1 MKSSV
6 AIAFFALAVVLALAA
21 GGTPA
26 DTADAKAKPP
36 HKESASTGSSA
47 PSGKA
52 GATLAEERARAF
64 KMLDLDGYG
73 SISLA
78 EAAGNREIVTRF
90 DRADTN
96 RDGKLSRAEY
106 DAMWTAKP
114 LPRRQARA
122 APPSK

>member
-1 MKSSV
+1 MKAFV
-6 AIAFFALAVVLALAA
+6 AIALSALVVAA
-21 GGTPA
+21 GASLA
-26 DTADAKAKPP
+26 DKG
-36 HKESASTGSSA
+36 KESASAGSSA
-47 PSGKA
+47 PPGKA
-52 GATLAEERARAF
+52 GATLAEERERAF
-64 KMLDLDGYG
+64 KMLDLDGDG

-122 APPSK
+122 APSSK